1 MLSNLFR
8 NLQPVTKNLL
18 IINVIMYIALMTNP
32 WIQENFA
39 LYNIGSEKFQPY
51 QLITHMFMHD
61 SSSFAHIFM
70 NMFALVMFGSV
81 VERQLGAKKFLVLY
95 FVSALGALALQMG
108 LNYYNYM
115 SLLSNY
121 TAEEIIQIK
130 EIASSSMYNPATQT
144 YLLDGVN
151 IELGNKIPMVG
162 ASGAIMGV
170 LVAFGYYNPNT
181 ELMLIF
187 LPIPIK
193 AKYFI
198 PFYMLIELFLGVGNF
213 QWDNIA
219 HWAHLGGAIAGFI
232 LVFLWKR
239 DRTNFY

>member
-1 MLSNLFR
+1 MLSSLFR

-18 IINVIMYIALMTNP
+18 IINVIMYVALMSIP

-61 SSSFAHIFM
+61 HTGFAHIFM

-81 VERQLGAKKFLVLY
+81 VERQLGARKFLILY
-95 FVSALGALALQMG
+95 FVSAIGALALQLG
-108 LNYYNYM
+108 LNYYEYYSYFKDFSPAQLADAREGAISIIGKSGSYPSYWVNYY
-115 SLLSNY
+115 NY
-121 TAEEIIQIK
+121 HF
-130 EIASSSMYNPATQT
+130 N
-144 YLLDGVN
+144 G
-151 IELGNKIPMVG
+151 MVG

-170 LVAFGYYNPNT
+170 LVAFAYYNPNT

-187 LPIPIK
+187 LPIPVK

-198 PFYMLIELFLGVGNF
+198 PFYMLVELFLGVGNF

-232 LVFLWKR
+232 LVMIWKR
-239 DRTNFY
+239 DRSNFY